1 MKQAI
6 QRIAIAAAL
15 SLALSGTSFADD
27 AERTLSTVQV
37 TAHRIEKPVAETLAS
52 ITVITREDIILS
64 QAPDLV
70 SLLSRQAGVDIA
82 RTGGQGQASTL
93 FLRGTNSS
101 HTLVLIDGIRVNAAT
116 QGIID
121 FAHIPLAQVERI
133 EIVRGPRAALWGSDA
148 IGGVVQ
154 IFTRDPSRS
163 FFEAHLGSYGLAG
176 ASAGTG
182 VGKGDSSIGLTASS
196 ERLRGY
202 SATNPGAGI
211 YTYDADVDGYEN
223 QNLSLHGETVV
234 GSQRLNVTA
243 LITDAN
249 VDFDAGT
256 GVPGEGSTAA
266 LNRVFGIALRGKLSP
281 SWAHALT
288 LGHSSED
295 LNTPAYFSR
304 FGSSRDSLDWINSM
318 ALASGQTLGFGV
330 NFSRET
336 GYSGEGL
343 QGFDTARRN
352 AAAFVTWQARLGA
365 QTLDA
370 SIRQDDN
377 SQFGGASTGNVAWG
391 WRATETLRLRASWGQ
406 GFRAPNFNELYYPG
420 FDVGGGLFLFAG
432 SPGLQPE
439 RSRSSEVGVD
449 WQLAAAQSLAL
460 SAYQTRISDLIAFD
474 GPLFEAINVRNAAI
488 DGVELDYRLAL
499 GALALR
505 ANATWQDARDLDS
518 GEPLLRRAD
527 RKLHASADYAFAN
540 QAGVG
545 LDVSAYS
552 ERPDFGGS
560 RLHGYARV
568 DLRAFAPLS
577 RGWTV
582 EARIENITDA
592 DYQLVQGYNTAGRS
606 GIVSLRWQ
614 VQ

>member
-1 MKQAI
+1 MKQAM
-6 QRIAIAAAL
+6 QRTAIAAAL
-15 SLALSGTSFADD
+15 SLALSGTSSAED
-27 AERTLSTVQV
+27 AERTLATVQV
-37 TAHRIEKPVAETLAS
+37 TANRIEKPVAETLAS
-52 ITVITREDIILS
+52 ITVVTREDIVRS
-64 QAPDLV
+64 QAPDLI

-154 IFTRDPSRS
+154 IFTRDASTS
-163 FFEAHLGSYGLAG
+163 FFEAHLGSYELAG
-176 ASAGTG
+176 ASAGAG
-182 VGKGDSSIGLTASS
+182 VSKGDSSIGLAVGG

-211 YTYDADVDGYEN
+211 YSYDADVDGYEN
-223 QNLSLHGETVV
+223 RNLSVRGETSVS
-234 GSQRLNVTA
+234 SQRLSVTG

-266 LNRVFGIALRGKLSP
+266 LNRVFGVGLRGNLSP
-281 SWAHALT
+281 AWTHALT

-295 LNTPAYFSR
+295 LRTPAYYSR
-304 FGSSRDSLDWINSM
+304 FGSRRDSLDWINSM
-318 ALASGQTLGFGV
+318 ALARGQSLGFGV
-330 NFSRET
+330 NWSKET

-343 QGFDTARRN
+343 QGFDKARRN
-352 AAAFVTWQARLGA
+352 AAAFVTWQATFGA
-365 QTLDA
+365 HTLDTA
-370 SIRQDDN
+370 IRHDDN

-391 WRATETLRLRASWGQ
+391 WRASETLRLRASWGQ

-420 FDVGGGLFLFAG
+420 FEIAEDLFLFAG
-432 SPGLQPE
+432 NPGLRPE
-439 RSRSSEVGVD
+439 RSRSSEIGVD
-449 WQLAAAQSLAL
+449 WQLADAQSLGL

-474 GPLFEAINVRNAAI
+474 GPLLQAVNVRNAAI
-488 DGVELDYRLAL
+488 DGVELDYRLAV

-527 RKLHASADYAFAN
+527 RKLHASADYTFAN
-540 QAGVG
+540 RAGVG

-552 ERPDFGGS
+552 QRPDFDGS
-560 RLHGYARV
+560 RLHGYARA

-582 EARIENITDA
+582 EARIENLADI

-606 GIVSLRWQ
+606 GVVSLRWQ
-614 VQ
+614 AQ